1 MRFSP
6 KASERFSGCGTLSLR
21 MVGGGAFRGVACRC
35 FSGDGRVVGASSVPD
50 PYVDATVPDAVFVHG
65 FNYEMWGMNVTAAL
79 REYPMP
85 EVEGL
90 KFYPEIILW
99 DRMSKRYMTRYFD
112 TPLRIIYDDQEN
124 KTTAKVAN
132 TRYRENYYL
141 WLHYLNDLGAYFGK
155 SPKTF
160 LKAAVGVIRDG
171 LLSERRLGDVL
182 SDIGPAPMRALA
194 LAGLPVAWVL
204 AKTGK

>member
-1 MRFSP
+1 M
-6 KASERFSGCGTLSLR
+6 
-21 MVGGGAFRGVACRC
+21 
-35 FSGDGRVVGASSVPD
+35 
-50 PYVDATVPDAVFVHG
+50 PDAVFVHG